1 MCLREPLLTLSVSD
15 CSRCGAVF
23 IVRSLAQ
30 SGTSGVAD
38 QSRCGAVLSAD
49 SQRPWQRDLGSLEGP
64 SMTAL
69 REFHNA
75 LSEALVE
82 RSWPR
87 SCRGPF
93 EKDLVKILAKSSTR
107 SLHEDLGDDL
117 SVIEVLK

>member
-15 CSRCGAVF
+15 RSRCGAVF

-38 QSRCGAVLSAD
+38 RSRCGAVLSAD
-49 SQRPWQRDLGSLEGP
+49 SQRPWQRDLGSSLEGP

-75 LSEALVE
+75 LSEALV
-82 RSWPR
+82 
-87 SCRGPF
+87 
-93 EKDLVKILAKSSTR
+93 
-107 SLHEDLGDDL
+107 
-117 SVIEVLK
+117 